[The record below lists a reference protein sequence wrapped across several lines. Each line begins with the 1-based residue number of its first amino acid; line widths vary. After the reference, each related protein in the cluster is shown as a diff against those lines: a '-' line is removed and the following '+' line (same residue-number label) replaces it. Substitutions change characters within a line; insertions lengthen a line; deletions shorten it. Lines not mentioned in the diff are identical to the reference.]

1 MKRHATD
8 SVSLFFGLAFLGIA
22 VAFLFFQGTDAQVPD
37 VRWFLAA
44 GLVLLGLMG
53 IFGALRP
60 RRHADPADADDPE
73 QVEPGSPADLD
84 DAETGNIPVVT
95 DTGK

>member
-22 VAFLFFQGTDAQVPD
+22 VAFLFFQATDAQVPD

-60 RRHADPADADDPE
+60 RRNVDPADADDPE
-73 QVEPGSPADLD
+73 QVEPGSTTDVD